1 MAAHNH
7 HAQNGRDQPKK
18 RYDKM
23 TARELCRRCGMS
35 EKMYEKFLKPT
46 LLVGLFAPPEDI
58 SAAVMLETL
67 EFYALGHQNSFD
79 VCWPKGP
86 IAELIFAPLVRALF
100 FFAPVRR
107 RRRRCALPHKPPCRS
122 WWASLPR
129 LVLLILPHPF
139 ARGRRRRSPQHKQTN
154 I

>member
-1 MAAHNH
+1 
-7 HAQNGRDQPKK
+7 
-18 RYDKM
+18 M

-100 FFAPVRR
+100 FLLP
-107 RRRRCALPHKPPCRS
+107 CAAAAAAALCHTSPP
-122 WWASLPR
+122 A
-129 LVLLILPHPF
+129 
-139 ARGRRRRSPQHKQTN
+139 ARGGPRCRVLSS
-154 I
+154 